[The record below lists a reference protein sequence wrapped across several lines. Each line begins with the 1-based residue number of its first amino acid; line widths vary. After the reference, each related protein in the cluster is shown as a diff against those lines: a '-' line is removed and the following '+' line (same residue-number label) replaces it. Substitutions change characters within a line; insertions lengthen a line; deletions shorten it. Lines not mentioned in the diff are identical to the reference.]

1 MVPRIEFHF
10 DFGSPN
16 AYLVHRVLPDLA
28 ARHGAIVRPSPVLLG
43 GIFKAT
49 NNQSPMEAFSRVRHK
64 LTYQALELQRF
75 VRRHGLV
82 FHMNPHFPVN
92 TLLPMRGAIFARG
105 KEWENSYM
113 DAMFNAMWVHGQNL
127 SERHVFEE
135 VLREGGLPV
144 RRTLE
149 AVETPEVKQ
158 ALVDATAKAVERG
171 VFGAPSMLLNDE
183 LFFGK
188 DSLPDLEFELERS
201 G

>member
-1 MVPRIEFHF
+1 MKEIEFVY

-28 ARHGAIVRPSPVLLG
+28 ARHGAAVRPSPVLLG

-64 LTYQALELQRF
+64 LTYQARELQRF

-92 TLLPMRGAIFARG
+92 TLLPMRGAVFARG
-105 KEWENSYM
+105 KEWENSYI
-113 DAMFNAMWVHGQNL
+113 DAIFNAMWVHGQNP

-135 VLREGGLPV
+135 VLREAGLPV
-144 RRTLE
+144 RRMLE
-149 AVETPEVKQ
+149 AVDMPETKQ
-158 ALVDATAKAVERG
+158 ALVDATAVAVERG
-171 VFGAPSMLLNDE
+171 VFGAPSMLLGDE

-188 DSLPDLEFELERS
+188 DSLPDLEYELEQA